1 MMDDKL
7 TAFGRALRVRRR
19 VFLWITAAGLLGLAV
34 CLGLLPGSGIPPV
47 ALALYRGGSFGIL
60 AAGLANL
67 VRACWLLK
75 RPDRW
80 QETRVREVDE
90 RQQHIDR
97 EASQMAG
104 TALMLLLVVAGFLAA
119 AIDWRL
125 GVLLECFAVAYFL
138 LYLAVRW
145 RLSKKV

>member
-1 MMDDKL
+1 MTDDKL
-7 TAFGRALRVRRR
+7 TAYGRALRVRRR
-19 VFLWITAAGLLGLAV
+19 IFLWISAAGLLGLAASV
-34 CLGLLPGSGIPPV
+34 ILLPSGGLPPV
-47 ALALYRGGSFGIL
+47 AQSLYRGGNFGIL

-67 VRACWLLK
+67 VHTCWLLK

-104 TALMLLLVVAGFLAA
+104 TALMFLLVVAGFLAA

-125 GVLLECFAVAYFL
+125 GVLLECFAASYFL
-138 LYLAVRW
+138 LYLAVRCW
-145 RLSKKV
+145 LSKKV

>member
-67 VRACWLLK
+67 VHTCWLLK

-80 QETRVREVDE
+80 QETRVREGDVR
-90 RQQHIDR
+90 RQDLDR

-104 TALMLLLVVAGFLAA
+104 TALMFLLVVAGFLAA

-125 GVLLECFAVAYFL
+125 GVLLECFAAAYFL

>member
-1 MMDDKL
+1 MTDDKL
-7 TAFGRALRVRRR
+7 TAYGRALRVRRR
-19 VFLWITAAGLLGLAV
+19 IFLWISAAGLLGLAASV
-34 CLGLLPGSGIPPV
+34 ILLPSGGLPPV
-47 ALALYRGGSFGIL
+47 AQSLYRGGSFGIL

-67 VRACWLLK
+67 VHTCWLLK

-125 GVLLECFAVAYFL
+125 GVLLECFAAAYFL